1 MIENRLK
8 EKISVLKNKE
18 ERVQKY
24 VNMCCRN
31 KLNNTYLIFLDRL
44 RNEERRYV
52 TSRCDKIEKYRDIV
66 LSRCENHTLKIKKR
80 RSDTIEKGHEM
91 KVNHMGRSIESI
103 QEVVKRTCLVKEENL
118 IMKFEDEFKNLWEEF
133 RKNAN
138 EMYKQIELE
147 REGGREDQE

>member
-1 MIENRLK
+1 
-8 EKISVLKNKE
+8 
-18 ERVQKY
+18 
-24 VNMCCRN
+24 
-31 KLNNTYLIFLDRL
+31 
-44 RNEERRYV
+44 
-52 TSRCDKIEKYRDIV
+52 
-66 LSRCENHTLKIKKR
+66 
-80 RSDTIEKGHEM
+80 M